1 MRAVG
6 SFPLGEI
13 QPFVGISVVP
23 VDFAKADVGR
33 IEDVGLG
40 AEEYAQ
46 LVDLVGTAIVLVD
59 TETVL
64 GGTSVGPGDREID
77 FADLEGMEVDLVGRQ
92 HESVGAFVVGQL
104 GHETRADIEHLEGAS
119 TDFSDIR

>member
-1 MRAVG
+1 
-6 SFPLGEI
+6 
-13 QPFVGISVVP
+13 VGISVVP